1 MSSVMVQKNLG
12 EEEGDE
18 ERDGTLRLI
27 YDIIGKE
34 EKALMVVVW
43 LVARAIGK
51 AYLI

>member
-12 EEEGDE
+12 EEGDE

-51 AYLI
+51 VYLI